1 LPPAEGRDSRVL
13 VIPAAGTGSRLKSTL
28 PKVLVPVLGRAMI
41 DRLIDVYEPY
51 VKSVVVVTNPVARA
65 AVTQHLDARGLLA
78 SVVVQEQPTGMLDA
92 ITIAHAAVGAGVAA
106 HVWITWCD
114 QVGVHPLTVARLAE
128 RTQANPAAPIV
139 MPTCTRPD
147 PYIHLLRDSRHRI
160 TRVLQRREGDA
171 MPAIG
176 ESDMGLFSLSRRAF
190 LDDLHRYATMPMVGE
205 GTGERNFLPFIPWMD
220 RQGGVLTFPCVDA
233 QESTGVNT
241 PEELAFIE
249 HYLRARS

>member
-1 LPPAEGRDSRVL
+1 ML

-28 PKVLVPVLGRAMI
+28 PKVLVPVLGRAML
-41 DRLIDVYEPY
+41 DWLIDLYEPY
-51 VKSVVVVTNPVARA
+51 VSSVVVVTNPA
-65 AVTQHLDARGLLA
+65 AQPLVTRHLAARGVSA

-92 ITIAHAAVGAGVAA
+92 ITIAQPAVAA
-106 HVWITWCD
+106 GSATHVWVTWCD
-114 QVGVHPLTVARLAE
+114 QVGVHPVTVAQLAD
-128 RTQANPAAPIV
+128 RAKADPSAAIV

-147 PYIHLLRDSRHRI
+147 PYIHLLRGAGNRI
-160 TRVLQRREGDA
+160 TRVLHRREGDA

-190 LDDLHRYATMPMVGE
+190 LDDLSGYATVLAVGE
-205 GTGERNFLPFIPWMD
+205 GTGERNFLPFIPWVD
-220 RQGGVLTFPCVDA
+220 TRGGVLTFPCVDV

-249 HYLRARS
+249 HYLRSRS